1 MVAIR
6 QLSYGRT
13 MRDLDTVSIAGVAIL
28 VTKSHRNQLNLLP
41 ESLGFLPMVQLMY
54 IIHMLVAIE
63 KHFI

>member
-1 MVAIR
+1 MVVKR

-41 ESLGFLPMVQLMY
+41 ESLGFLLKGKRK
-54 IIHMLVAIE
+54 IKSILD
-63 KHFI
+63 